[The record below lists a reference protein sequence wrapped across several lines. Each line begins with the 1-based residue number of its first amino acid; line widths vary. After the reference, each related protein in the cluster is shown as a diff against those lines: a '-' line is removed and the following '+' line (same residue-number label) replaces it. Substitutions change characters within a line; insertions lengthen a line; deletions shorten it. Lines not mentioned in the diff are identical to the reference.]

1 MSLDPRQGV
10 PGRRTLEPMNT
21 EERIVVGVDGSEF
34 STAALQLAGRMAGSF
49 NAPLEVIT
57 CLGTSDFYLAS
68 HMPAGR
74 VPSMEELEETA
85 KRLVDQAIE
94 RAFGASPPARLSRT
108 VKFGPPAKTLVD
120 ESRDAQLLV
129 VGRRG
134 EGGFLSQVMGSVS
147 GACAAHAHCPVLVV
161 GQDSKVAEPEPGPT
175 AG

>member
-1 MSLDPRQGV
+1 
-10 PGRRTLEPMNT
+10 MNT

-34 STAALQLAGRMAGSF
+34 STAALQLAGRMAGSL
-49 NAPLEVIT
+49 NAPLEIIT

-85 KRLVDQAIE
+85 KRLVDQAVE
-94 RAFGASPPARLSRT
+94 RLSRT
-108 VKFGPPAKTLVD
+108 VKFGPAAKTLVD

-161 GQDSKVAEPEPGPT
+161 GQDSKVAEPAAGPT
-175 AG
+175 SG